1 MINIALKFVAHRQM
15 PMSRISNNSQISSNF
30 APLYYKMQRR
40 LLQNA
45 TGILLKN
52 TSGVLL

>member
-1 MINIALKFVAHRQM
+1 MINTALKFVAHRQM
-15 PMSRISNNSQISSNF
+15 PMSRISNNFQISSNF

-45 TGILLKN
+45 IGILLQN